1 MFKSEIL
8 VENGIEL
15 VKLWSIA
22 SDLSLKIAVNIGN
35 TICSILKKN
44 KEYLYFPYELKAYK
58 NISQLAGIPF
68 MHPWANRL
76 EGDFIFIE
84 QNKHHFP
91 KAFQSIIPRDGN
103 NLPLHGL
110 LLKSDKWKTKAIV
123 NHSEGI
129 SHIATVEF
137 RDEFELA
144 IFPFEHTMEMKTT
157 LTNNSISIEVL
168 YINDGNKP
176 MPLSSGFHPYFGIDA
191 LDTDNLEI
199 KIPFKNVLLSNKLMI
214 PNDGALAKESVFEGF
229 VDDKIS
235 LSNIYFDHG
244 FEELDQTKT
253 CSVNQAETNFEVN
266 FGDYEFCQ
274 IYAPN
279 KIEKPYICIEP
290 MLAKTND
297 LNRNKCEL
305 LNPQSCIKKSFEILI
320 N

>member
-8 VENGIEL
+8 VENGIEI

-91 KAFQSIIPRDGN
+91 KHFQSIIPRDGN

-137 RDEFELA
+137 RDE
-144 IFPFEHTMEMKTT
+144 
-157 LTNNSISIEVL
+157 
-168 YINDGNKP
+168 
-176 MPLSSGFHPYFGIDA
+176 
-191 LDTDNLEI
+191 
-199 KIPFKNVLLSNKLMI
+199 
-214 PNDGALAKESVFEGF
+214 
-229 VDDKIS
+229 VD
-235 LSNIYFDHG
+235 
-244 FEELDQTKT
+244 
-253 CSVNQAETNFEVN
+253 
-266 FGDYEFCQ
+266 
-274 IYAPN
+274 
-279 KIEKPYICIEP
+279 
-290 MLAKTND
+290 
-297 LNRNKCEL
+297 
-305 LNPQSCIKKSFEILI
+305 
-320 N
+320 